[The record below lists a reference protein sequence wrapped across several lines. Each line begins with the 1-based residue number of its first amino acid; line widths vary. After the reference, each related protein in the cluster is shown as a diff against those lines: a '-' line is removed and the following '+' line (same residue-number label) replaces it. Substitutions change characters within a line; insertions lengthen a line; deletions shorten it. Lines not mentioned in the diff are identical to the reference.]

1 MILFHIFLANLL
13 SRASALAIASV
24 LAFRWLK
31 DFAQSMSYLA
41 CGMLIG
47 LALCHLY
54 PEAFEEGLSFEGFLW
69 TSIGTVIFLILFT
82 RLSARYG
89 LHTHALPRVKRMPVL
104 LGGGLRYE
112 VDGCALGME
121 SPTPL
126 LLGSAMHNFVDGIL
140 VAAAFMSDPWTGCMV
155 TFAIFAHEVPQL
167 LGQLVILTRLG
178 LTHRRSMSAC
188 ALVACA
194 AIVGGFAGGL
204 LFVRSQTLIPYA
216 MTVSATSFLF
226 VSYQVLRPMIS
237 FGFEPRASFRVAL
250 FVLAGILFS
259 ILLQH
264 FFHI

>member
-13 SRASALAIASV
+13 SRALALALAAT

-31 DFAQSMSYLA
+31 DFAQSMSYMA
-41 CGMLIG
+41 CGMLLG
-47 LALCHLY
+47 LALFHLV
-54 PEAFEEGLSFEGFLW
+54 PEAFETGIGFKEFL
-69 TSIGTVIFLILFT
+69 TTVAATLLFLILFT

-89 LHTHALPRVKRMPVL
+89 LHTHALPRVKRLPVL

-112 VDGCALGME
+112 VDCCAFGME
-121 SPTPL
+121 SATPL

-140 VAAAFMSDPWTGCMV
+140 VAAAFMSDSWTGCMV

-194 AIVGGFAGGL
+194 AILGGFAGGL
-204 LFVRSQTLIPYA
+204 LFVRSETLIPFA
-216 MTVSATSFLF
+216 MSVSATSFVF
-226 VSYQVLRPMIS
+226 VSYQVLRPV
-237 FGFEPRASFRVAL
+237 FGFGFGKRALGRIAF
-250 FVLAGILFS
+250 FVLSGVLFS
-259 ILLQH
+259 ILLQQL
-264 FFHI
+264 FYI